1 MKLKL
6 LNIEEFIKTHNVKPV
21 TSTNTYSGGGNKL
34 DPNGLFSEQIFGRLG
49 SKDRKKTFGYI
60 DLKTNFIHPEVY
72 KLVLSVN
79 PLFDQLI
86 NKKVFCKFNTKE
98 KTFVKSEEEGET
110 GFSFFIKHLDRID
123 FTKNCKDNKL
133 QVAKFLNDNKNKI
146 LISKILVLPAGIRD
160 IIQTESGKTIIQ
172 YSEITQ
178 LYEQLLRKLTLL
190 PDDDSLFDELV
201 EDVLISI
208 QKMLGEINSWIKNNL
223 KGKQGLIRGGLL
235 GKVIDYSARV
245 VCNTD
250 NKIPL
255 GYVGLGY
262 QICLKLFEL
271 FAIHHILKKDNQL
284 KEMIKAFLK
293 IDDDIGVNDLKNFFT
308 KLAEDPSIL
317 EKDKELEN
325 SLFELAKEITKDKVV
340 LWKRDPVE
348 TKESY
353 EASNIVVERNSTC
366 ATINPLSFSIKG
378 LDNDGDTVAIIA
390 LLTNEAQNQAKKR
403 MHIKYSKT
411 MWANV
416 SQISGCNFPITL
428 TAATAIYRAT
438 RQ

>member
-86 NKKVFCKFNTKE
+86 NKKAFCKFNTKE

-178 LYEQLLRKLTLL
+178 
-190 PDDDSLFDELV
+190 
-201 EDVLISI
+201 
-208 QKMLGEINSWIKNNL
+208 
-223 KGKQGLIRGGLL
+223 
-235 GKVIDYSARV
+235 
-245 VCNTD
+245 
-250 NKIPL
+250 
-255 GYVGLGY
+255 
-262 QICLKLFEL
+262 
-271 FAIHHILKKDNQL
+271 
-284 KEMIKAFLK
+284 
-293 IDDDIGVNDLKNFFT
+293 
-308 KLAEDPSIL
+308 
-317 EKDKELEN
+317 
-325 SLFELAKEITKDKVV
+325 
-340 LWKRDPVE
+340 
-348 TKESY
+348 
-353 EASNIVVERNSTC
+353 
-366 ATINPLSFSIKG
+366 
-378 LDNDGDTVAIIA
+378 
-390 LLTNEAQNQAKKR
+390 
-403 MHIKYSKT
+403 
-411 MWANV
+411 
-416 SQISGCNFPITL
+416 
-428 TAATAIYRAT
+428 
-438 RQ
+438 